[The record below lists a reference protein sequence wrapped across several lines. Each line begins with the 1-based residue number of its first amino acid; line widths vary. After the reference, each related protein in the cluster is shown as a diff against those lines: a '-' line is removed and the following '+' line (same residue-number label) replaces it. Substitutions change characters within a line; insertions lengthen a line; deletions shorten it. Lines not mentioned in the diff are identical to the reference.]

1 MGSIPEG
8 KGAIM
13 KTININLSR
22 ELNNVEIITIA
33 DWHIG
38 NPTCNY
44 QLIQQEIDY
53 IKNNENVYAILNGD
67 ILENI
72 TKTSLG
78 DIYTQKMSPMEQLHK
93 AIELLTPIKDKILC
107 VTSGNHCD
115 RSYRTDGVDLMRI
128 VTRELGIEHKYSN
141 ASCTLFIRLGETERN
156 VKETNGSG
164 KRRQIC
170 YTVYVVHGS
179 SGGGTIGAKS
189 NAVSRLQSI
198 IDTDI
203 YVMSHLHSPNT
214 FKESYHRVDVRNNTV
229 QLVDKLFVITGAK
242 VDWNG
247 SYAEKKSLKPSS
259 LVNPIIHLNGKR
271 KEFTA
276 TL

>member
-1 MGSIPEG
+1 
-8 KGAIM
+8 M
-13 KTININLSR
+13 KVINISLSR
-22 ELNNVEIITIA
+22 QLKNIKIITIA

-44 QLIQQEIDY
+44 QLIREELEY
-53 IKNNENVYAILNGD
+53 IKRNENVYVILNGD

-78 DIYTQKMSPMEQLHK
+78 DIYTQQMSPMEQMRM
-93 AIELLTPIKDKILC
+93 AIELLTPIKDRILC
-107 VTSGNHCD
+107 INPGNHCE

-128 VTRELGIEHKYSN
+128 IARELGLEDKYSI
-141 ASCTLFIRLGETERN
+141 ASCVLFIRLGESELNIR
-156 VKETNGSG
+156 ESNGSG

-179 SGGGTIGAKS
+179 SGGGSIGAKS
-189 NAVSRLQSI
+189 NAVAKLQGI

-214 FKESYHRVDVRNNTV
+214 FKESYYRVDTRNSAV
-229 QLVDKLFVITGAK
+229 SLVDKLFVITGAK
-242 VDWNG
+242 VDWNN

-259 LVNPIIHLNGKR
+259 LVNPVIHLNGTR
-271 KEFTA
+271 KEFFA